1 MGKIHYIKSMTD
13 LSVTNSNRIH
23 LYKEARERG
32 MYRWGW

>member
-1 MGKIHYIKSMTD
+1 MGKIHYIRSMTD
-13 LSVTNSNRIH
+13 LSVTNRIH